1 MKDNPRVV
9 FDAVY
14 KMLPAL
20 RAEVK
25 IGKVKVSTAKLNR
38 MMVEKAASETGIV
51 LGADP
56 VVDLLRS
63 EAPAPSE
70 VLGGLPIGDAR
81 TAAILGLAQ

>member
-1 MKDNPRVV
+1 MKDNPRIV
-9 FDAVY
+9 FDSVY

-51 LGADP
+51 LGAEKQVHVSAFEDP
-56 VVDLLRS
+56 
-63 EAPAPSE
+63 
-70 VLGGLPIGDAR
+70 AR
-81 TAAILGLAQ
+81 TQAILGLSQ